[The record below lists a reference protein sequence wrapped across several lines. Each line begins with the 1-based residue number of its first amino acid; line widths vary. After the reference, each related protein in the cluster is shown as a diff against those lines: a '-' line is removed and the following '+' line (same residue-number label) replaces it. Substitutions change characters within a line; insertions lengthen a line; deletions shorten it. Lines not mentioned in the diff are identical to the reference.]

1 MLNMPPCHTSVPSS
15 PLCLLT
21 PQKHQSKVAAA
32 KAGLQAQL
40 ATQAAQKEAAVV
52 PEWRRRMNETKIA
65 REDPALAV
73 ALASQKA
80 AEMAREGKGR
90 EPPSVGLK
98 PSEIRKKK

>member
-1 MLNMPPCHTSVPSS
+1 
-15 PLCLLT
+15 
-21 PQKHQSKVAAA
+21 
-32 KAGLQAQL
+32 
-40 ATQAAQKEAAVV
+40 VV

-90 EPPSVGLK
+90 EPPSLGLK